1 MARQKKPSG
10 RLSRGP
16 WEYRHFRDALNGA
29 GWIKVGQEGSH
40 VQLTHPTRA
49 GRVTIDTNWTG
60 VKVGHD
66 PFKSVAQVT
75 GYGKKELQRLLDR
88 VS

>member
-16 WEYRHFRDALNGA
+16 WEFRHFRDALFDA
-29 GWIKVGQEGSH
+29 GWVKVGHEGSH
-40 VQLTHPTRA
+40 MQVAHPNRP

-75 GYGKKELQRLLDR
+75 GYGKKELQRLLDG